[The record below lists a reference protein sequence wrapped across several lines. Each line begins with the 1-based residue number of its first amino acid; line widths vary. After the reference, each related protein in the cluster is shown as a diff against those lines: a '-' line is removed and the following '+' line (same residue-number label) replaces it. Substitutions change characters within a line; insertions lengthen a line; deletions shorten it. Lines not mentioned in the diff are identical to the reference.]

1 MAEYLRLI
9 RRTHLQ
15 TSIHYYAHP
24 GTGRR
29 VTVIGTHHV
38 GERAYF
44 AGLRVVIDELEA
56 AGALVHCEGSR
67 LLPCDDPD
75 ITAEE
80 QQLLAEL
87 RRCDELE
94 KRRLA
99 HLGWVGQI
107 DGLGYPPHWQ
117 VIDLSYLE
125 ILRRLGVTAI
135 QRLVHGKTK
144 AFDWPNDDRKG
155 IDRLRLRI
163 AATLHATA
171 NDRHVTQLNDRE
183 PTKTVLLGDR
193 TTVALNGVAGTDRD
207 TVLVWG
213 VAHMPGL
220 GAGLREQGFVRSD
233 EPQWHTVAE
242 LPSMRTALWRVVN
255 PALRGGRAA
264 RGGAMP

>member
-24 GTGRR
+24 DTGRR
-29 VTVIGTHHV
+29 VTMIGTHHV

-67 LLPCDDPD
+67 LLPCDDPG

-80 QQLLAEL
+80 QRLLAEL

-107 DGLGYPPHWQ
+107 N
-117 VIDLSYLE
+117 DLSYLE
-125 ILRRLGVTAI
+125 IFRRLGVTAI

-144 AFDWPNDDRKG
+144 AFDWSDDDRKG
-155 IDRLRLRI
+155 IDRLRLRV
-163 AATLHATA
+163 AATLRATA
-171 NDRHVTQLNDRE
+171 NDRHVTQLEGRA
-183 PTKTVLLGDR
+183 PTKTVLLADR
-193 TTVALNGVAGTDRD
+193 TMLALNGVAGTDRD

-242 LPSMRTALWRVVN
+242 LPSLRTALWRVVN
-255 PALRGGRAA
+255 PASWGGAAA
-264 RGGAMP
+264 RGKRTP

>member
-24 GTGRR
+24 DTGRR
-29 VTVIGTHHV
+29 VTMIGTHHV

-144 AFDWPNDDRKG
+144 AFDWPDDDHKG
-155 IDRLRLRI
+155 IDRLRLRV
-163 AATLHATA
+163 AATLRATA

-183 PTKTVLLGDR
+183 PRKTVLPGDR
-193 TTVALNGVAGTDRD
+193 TTAALNGVAGTDRD
-207 TVLVWG
+207 TVLGWG

-220 GAGLREQGFVRSD
+220 G
-233 EPQWHTVAE
+233 
-242 LPSMRTALWRVVN
+242 
-255 PALRGGRAA
+255 
-264 RGGAMP
+264 